1 MVGLRPLAGCALGAH
16 ASPRR
21 VGQRAPGVATKGRTE
36 MAQLEL
42 SPHAAEIIYVA
53 MVELETEA
61 AIPFL
66 RKSGRADRQ
75 RTRGQ
80 QADQSAAR
88 GSSHGQLFRLKSAP
102 HGHGETFIH
111 MARHLSTPL
120 ATRSSVPHA
129 PHVLPHCSLPSGVI
143 GRHRAP

>member
-1 MVGLRPLAGCALGAH
+1 VVGLRPLAGCALGAH

-61 AIPFL
+61 ALPFCA
-66 RKSGRADRQ
+66 KTGAQTDRE
-75 RTRGQ
+75 RGLIR
-80 QADQSAAR
+80 QSNP
-88 GSSHGQLFRLKSAP
+88 QLVAP
-102 HGHGETFIH
+102 
-111 MARHLSTPL
+111 
-120 ATRSSVPHA
+120 ATA
-129 PHVLPHCSLPSGVI
+129 NSLD
-143 GRHRAP
+143 